1 MCTVLMKFGLYD
13 IIDKALVV
21 DQLMGEKNNYC
32 LVILSL
38 REIAVLLN
46 YLDLTNL
53 ELNLNYYRTD
63 AYEVMDILAGIF
75 KLIHSR
81 IYTLLSVFHLQFSKE
96 RIFFSL

>member
-1 MCTVLMKFGLYD
+1 MCTVLMKFVLYD
-13 IIDKALVV
+13 CIDKALVV
-21 DQLMGEKNNYC
+21 DRLMGEKNNYC

-63 AYEVMDILAGIF
+63 AYDVMDILAY
-75 KLIHSR
+75 SN
-81 IYTLLSVFHLQFSKE
+81 
-96 RIFFSL
+96 

>member
-1 MCTVLMKFGLYD
+1 
-13 IIDKALVV
+13 
-21 DQLMGEKNNYC
+21 MGEKNNYY

-63 AYEVMDILAGIF
+63 AYEVMGILAY
-75 KLIHSR
+75 SN
-81 IYTLLSVFHLQFSKE
+81 
-96 RIFFSL
+96 